1 MLTCGEKHKNFPKNM
16 LKWNLFLRSSN
27 MDEHK
32 AYIVYFI
39 IIILLVYQEKVS
51 DVYEFF
57 STTLI
62 AKISEDKVSMKKL
75 SDKFSKI

>member
-1 MLTCGEKHKNFPKNM
+1 
-16 LKWNLFLRSSN
+16 

-57 STTLI
+57 FDYI
-62 AKISEDKVSMKKL
+62 NREN
-75 SDKFSKI
+75 FGG